1 MDICV
6 SFTHTASRRKAPRS
20 AKTIA
25 SDGGS
30 KAWRVTTDGGPGAP
44 DIREYFACKSLR
56 HPFRFEKGDTGA
68 DSLLDVP
75 SAAIRGRFLA
85 YGRIRMHG
93 LGTSRARVIVR
104 DLRTHKTTFARRAV
118 SKQQELE
125 RFHHVIVRS
134 GGSVAWI
141 ASNIV
146 GGEGVRVLEVW
157 KHEAGGSQ
165 RLDSGTDI
173 ARRSLR
179 LTSRTG
185 TVDSPRR
192 CQARAAALISTGDR
206 APNGETPR
214 PELTVTAVS

>member
-1 MDICV
+1 MQRPATRGV
-6 SFTHTASRRKAPRS
+6 AMTALLSLLAILTFAAPAGVAASGPCKAPRS

-118 SKQQELE
+118 SKQQGSSASTTSSCAAAEASRGSRRTSSVAKASACL
-125 RFHHVIVRS
+125 RS
-134 GGSVAWI
+134 GSTRRADRNGSI
-141 ASNIV
+141 
-146 GGEGVRVLEVW
+146 R
-157 KHEAGGSQ
+157 
-165 RLDSGTDI
+165 
-173 ARRSLR
+173 AR
-179 LTSRTG
+179 TSPG
-185 TVDSPRR
+185 
-192 CQARAAALISTGDR
+192 ARYG
-206 APNGETPR
+206 
-214 PELTVTAVS
+214 

>member
-1 MDICV
+1 
-6 SFTHTASRRKAPRS
+6 
-20 AKTIA
+20 
-25 SDGGS
+25 
-30 KAWRVTTDGGPGAP
+30 
-44 DIREYFACKSLR
+44 
-56 HPFRFEKGDTGA
+56 
-68 DSLLDVP
+68 
-75 SAAIRGRFLA
+75 
-85 YGRIRMHG
+85 MHG

-179 LTSRTG
+179 LTSDGRVRWIRHG
-185 TVDSPRR
+185 VVKH
-192 CQARAAALISTGDR
+192 
-206 APNGETPR
+206 AP
-214 PELTVTAVS
+214 LH

>member
-1 MDICV
+1 MQRPATRGV
-6 SFTHTASRRKAPRS
+6 AMTALLSLLAILTFAAPAGVAASGPCKAPRS

-125 RFHHVIVRS
+125 RFHHVVVRS

-179 LTSRTG
+179 LTSDGRVRWIRHG
-185 TVDSPRR
+185 VVKH
-192 CQARAAALISTGDR
+192 
-206 APNGETPR
+206 AP
-214 PELTVTAVS
+214 LH